1 MTKAEFVLDNTF
13 PEGLNMQSGTRMKV
27 TLEHIRRIGAEATSV
42 NVAGFDFRQYGRITR
57 EMIWAFRLA
66 GATSFGPSK
75 LLFYLGGVDNWF
87 IPRFDNTQAPD
98 TDQNYLFQ
106 TLGTNMRGFN
116 QNIRNGSSFAVM
128 NSEYR
133 WNFLK
138 FFKRYPMKSDFFNSM
153 QLVAFTDLGTAFTG
167 SSPYSEKNTFNQKTI
182 ESGPIT
188 IILKNQREPLVA
200 GFGMGLRTRI
210 LGYFVRVDY
219 ARGWEDGQVLPRII
233 YLSLA
238 KDF

>member
-1 MTKAEFVLDNTF
+1 
-13 PEGLNMQSGTRMKV
+13 
-27 TLEHIRRIGAEATSV
+27 
-42 NVAGFDFRQYGRITR
+42 
-57 EMIWAFRLA
+57 
-66 GATSFGPSK
+66 
-75 LLFYLGGVDNWF
+75 
-87 IPRFDNTQAPD
+87 
-98 TDQNYLFQ
+98 
-106 TLGTNMRGFN
+106 MRGFN